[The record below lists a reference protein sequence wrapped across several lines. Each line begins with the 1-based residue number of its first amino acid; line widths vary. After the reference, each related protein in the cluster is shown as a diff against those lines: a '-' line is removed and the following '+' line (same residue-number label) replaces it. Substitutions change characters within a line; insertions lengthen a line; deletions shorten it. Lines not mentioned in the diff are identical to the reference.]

1 MNLVIPAL
9 FEFIILAL
17 VTAVLLITTY
27 RLVIYGFS
35 RRLMSFLVASIVV
48 CGGVSVMFFSQYRQL
63 AKPETERMMEIVNQ
77 PVMRSRSGD
86 VSGTPTKRAVAQ
98 YTFLVDG
105 TYSNYPSPNRE
116 LVRFAPT
123 ELEVQWRADAL
134 IALARQN
141 AAAAVAAMK
150 AAFWGL
156 FWIPLLLTG
165 YLLSRREF
173 KRLTDKH
180 GFQRITPQT
189 TFADIDGFVSMLL
202 GACEDANMHGTLEQ
216 ILSQPNDKRKL
227 MVNEL
232 LATLRDK
239 RAPKMLIDGFVCLLD
254 DDVAEKAYVAIH
266 KCAR

>member
-1 MNLVIPAL
+1 MNLAIPTL
-9 FEFIILAL
+9 FEFVI
-17 VTAVLLITTY
+17 VLLIAPVLSSNTY
-27 RLVIYGFS
+27 RLVIYGFA
-35 RRLMSFLVASIVV
+35 RRAVLFLVASIVV
-48 CGGVSVMFFSQYRQL
+48 CGTLNVMYYSQYRQL
-63 AKPETERMMEIVNQ
+63 AKPEAERMMEIVNQ
-77 PVMRSRSGD
+77 PVMRSRSGN
-86 VSGTPTKRAVAQ
+86 VSGTPTKRVAAR
-98 YTFLVDG
+98 YTFLANG
-105 TYSNYPSPNRE
+105 TYSDYPSPNGE

-141 AAAAVAAMK
+141 DAAAVAAMK
-150 AAFWGL
+150 SAVWGL
-156 FWIPLLLTG
+156 LWIPLLLTG

-173 KRLTDKH
+173 KKLTDKH

-232 LATLRDK
+232 LAGLRDK